1 MPNNKRYPGALGGIA
16 DAYRI
21 KMGLQPLSKNPTTA
35 FLKAVEALKPKK
47 SK

>member
-1 MPNNKRYPGALGGIA
+1 
-16 DAYRI
+16 
-21 KMGLQPLSKNPTTA
+21 MGLQPLSKNPTTA